1 MFMMLSIGVG
11 ALVIQRKKYDSSLRR
26 DSTQRGIFLTMH
38 GTLAPL
44 PQTRRFGFALVVL
57 SLAVIAWLTLRPAHA
72 SSSPIDSHLCVVCG
86 PLAGVDILLNTL
98 LFVPLGVGLSLSGLS
113 LRKAVLICF
122 ALSLSIETAQAFIV
136 RGRDSTLSDV
146 LTNTLGGAI
155 GIWSAR
161 TAPMWL
167 APSRKTAAWLA
178 AMWGASWLLIQI
190 VSSYV
195 FFPSLSLSQYYGE
208 IAHQRGGRAM
218 FHGQVDSAR
227 IGTIPIP
234 NGAFAD
240 SRSIRQLLLNGAPI
254 VGFVR
259 VAEPTPNFASIIR
272 VADDRQQGIASIAE
286 EGDQLVF
293 SIGTG
298 ASNLRLREPAFGM
311 PGVFAG
317 ARPPADSAAE
327 TLVLSAR
334 FNDGTVQLVAQTGSA
349 HRELN
354 FSPRAALAW
363 SVVVPFHGHLE
374 SGRMERLATF
384 LWTSVLLI
392 PLGYWAVTLT
402 RQLARVAAFSLM
414 VIVAALLA
422 AGLILVPA
430 AFALRGGTLLDW
442 IAAVAGVGIGAALT
456 LLLNGNKEK
465 NPAGSSRQSDTEGA
479 IALRT

>member
-1 MFMMLSIGVG
+1 MVFFE
-11 ALVIQRKKYDSSLRR
+11 A
-26 DSTQRGIFLTMH
+26 MH
-38 GTLAPL
+38 GTLAPS

-57 SLAVIAWLTLRPAHA
+57 SLAAIAWLTLRPAHA

-113 LRKAVLICF
+113 PWKAVLMCF

-136 RGRDSTLSDV
+136 RGRDSTLSDI

-161 TAPMWL
+161 TAPTWL
-167 APSRKTAAWLA
+167 APSRKRAAWLGLI
-178 AMWGASWLLIQI
+178 WGAIWLLIQI
-190 VSSYV
+190 ISSYS
-195 FFPSLSLSQYYGE
+195 FAPSLSPSQYYGQ
-208 IAHQRGGRAM
+208 IAQRGGRAM

-240 SRSIRQLLLNGAPI
+240 SRSIRQLLLEGAPI

-259 VAEPTPNFASIIR
+259 LAEPTPNFASIIR
-272 VADDRQQGIASIAE
+272 VADDKQRGIASLAE
-286 EGDQLVF
+286 QGDQLVF
-293 SIGTG
+293 SIRTS

-327 TLVLSAR
+327 TLVISAR
-334 FNDGTVQLVAQTGSA
+334 LNDGSVQIAAQTGSA

-363 SVVVPFHGHLE
+363 TVVVPFHGHLQ
-374 SGRMERLATF
+374 GGGMEQVAAF
-384 LWTSVLLI
+384 LWTTLLLI
-392 PLGYWAVTLT
+392 PLGYWAATLG
-402 RQLARVAAFSLM
+402 RQLARVAAFSL
-414 VIVAALLA
+414 VGVVAALLA

-430 AFALRGGTLLDW
+430 AFALKGATPLDW
-442 IAAVAGVGIGAALT
+442 IAAVSGVGIGAALT
-456 LLLNGNKEK
+456 LLFNGEKET
-465 NPAGSSRQSDTEGA
+465 NPASA
-479 IALRT
+479 